1 MSDTPRRQPQLFDP
15 ADPRLRA
22 SDPTPQ
28 DDPLTSE
35 PPPEPAPRPSSLRV
49 PTVADLQRGINWGL
63 WLAGSAISLL
73 IMSFA
78 LRFWSFV
85 WDLFQRQDWI
95 GWVAVV
101 LAGILVLSLTMLI
114 AREVI
119 GVFRLAKLQQL
130 RKQSETSLQMA
141 ADAGVNPTMVGH
153 SRVMHGNNATNRSVA
168 ETVTSIRDLY
178 ADRPELA
185 WARARLADHDRTI
198 MSSTER
204 LALLDRELLAA
215 VDDQAK
221 AAIAQSARR
230 VSVVTA
236 ITPFAIF
243 DMGFVLYE
251 NLRMLRRIATI
262 YGGRPGYAALFRLAS
277 RVIAYV
283 VASGGLAL
291 TDDLFGQFVGQGLAK
306 RLSARAGQGMFN
318 GGLTVRLGVAA
329 IDLTRPLPFI
339 EARKPRFRELALDVA
354 RGLTVS
360 KTDGKSAT

>member
-1 MSDTPRRQPQLFDP
+1 
-15 ADPRLRA
+15 
-22 SDPTPQ
+22 
-28 DDPLTSE
+28 
-35 PPPEPAPRPSSLRV
+35 
-49 PTVADLQRGINWGL
+49 
-63 WLAGSAISLL
+63 
-73 IMSFA
+73 
-78 LRFWSFV
+78 
-85 WDLFQRQDWI
+85 
-95 GWVAVV
+95 
-101 LAGILVLSLTMLI
+101 
-114 AREVI
+114 
-119 GVFRLAKLQQL
+119 
-130 RKQSETSLQMA
+130 
-141 ADAGVNPTMVGH
+141 
-153 SRVMHGNNATNRSVA
+153 MHGNNATNRSVA

-236 ITPFAIF
+236 ITPFAVF

-262 YGGRPGYAALFRLAS
+262 YGGRPGYAALLRLAS

-291 TDDLFGQFVGQGLAK
+291 TDDLFGQFIGQGLAK

-318 GGLTVRLGVAA
+318 GGLTVRLGVAG
-329 IDLTRPLPFI
+329 IDLCRPLPFI
-339 EARKPRFRELALDVA
+339 EAKRPRFRDLALEVA
-354 RGLTVS
+354 RGLTQS
-360 KTDGKSAT
+360 KTGEKSEA